1 MELTQLKFVVDT
13 SDLKNAAT
21 EIERLGV
28 AVNKL
33 NKPMQEAAKA
43 SSNLNKE
50 QTKSAG
56 AAKEVEATTKKQ
68 VSVLERQQMILEF
81 MTQGFSKGQSS
92 QLAYAKAAGAVTA
105 EIEQLG
111 KVLQTQR
118 TLMGTDPF
126 DKSLGAMQALKNEY
140 TVIKEV
146 QRLYNA
152 ELGLSKSQMEDLA
165 REKLRLIEKFKL
177 EGASLSDV
185 KQGLREL
192 ETAYVKN
199 ASAENSITQSIRSRQ
214 KAIQDTA
221 KAQDYVS
228 REFERVNRLTADNG
242 NLTSAT
248 NNKLIMMEKAL
259 RLTGASAAEQA
270 KQLDNYKKS
279 LESIQKA
286 SGQRQVDYLSR
297 ALGPQITDVFV
308 GLATGQSPLMV
319 LLQQGGQLRDQFAL
333 AGVAG
338 ADMGK
343 MLVEASKAM
352 ITSVKDVAVAVGGLL
367 FNAITSTGSA
377 IVSGFLAPIR
387 LGAAYLYDMATGA
400 TTTEKAIESLK
411 VAFLALGR
419 AGILIF
425 ITAAVTAVVALKD
438 LIKEQQEVS
447 KAANL
452 FGGSLG
458 LTTDAIYS
466 QAQAF
471 AGSEGSVTKYI
482 GAINAAAKA
491 GVTSSSDLK
500 LVSDAVVALQKV
512 GVDADETAKRFA
524 NLGKEPTKE
533 LRAFAKESGLIKPVI
548 LEQVRILEEQGKKS
562 EAVALATKSMSDA
575 MVDASKKIQGEQGYI
590 LRAFNF
596 ITQGAKDMWDAILNI
611 GRPTSIADQLLDAES
626 ELENR
631 MVSQAKTAKGPFN
644 RQLVDADTEKLKKR
658 ISTLREQ
665 LVQEQQISK
674 AKTESSIAGAAGEE
688 ADKARKKAQDE
699 LNKALEYTNGLLSK
713 SDGFAADYAEKVKM
727 LNLAF
732 TTKEFKG
739 PDAQA
744 KMNEAWA
751 ELLKQQPIVKESI
764 KQVKDAEEE
773 RKKTL
778 EAINNIEAKADLM
791 GKEYYS
797 NLMAINKA
805 LELNIINQEQAN
817 DLRQKAY
824 EATPGMR
831 AFFAAQTSST
841 KTVTDMQAQMA
852 KIQGQYGMDLQP
864 ARVKQSLEAELKLRQ
879 SYAEADALLV
889 KQTEDAKRN
898 IAEEKRDEAIAGYKR
913 ENEVRKQLA
922 TTIYDYEKYLLSD
935 SYQRQKAYSDAFEN
949 LFSGMA
955 DAIVEFAKTG
965 KLSFSDLV
973 DNMIADLIRFEIR
986 AQTMQMYNA
995 LRPGIMNMIFGGQSI
1010 NPNSGEYM
1018 GSLEFAK
1025 GGAFT
1030 NKIVDSPTMF
1040 KFAKG
1045 TGLMG
1050 EAGPEAIMPL
1060 TRDSS
1065 GKLGVQASGS
1075 SSNVSVQVIN
1085 NTNATATTNETVDS
1099 KGNRKVEVVIGE
1111 MTAGEISRSGSA
1123 SQKSIRSTF
1132 GIAPQLI
1139 RR

>member
-33 NKPMQEAAKA
+33 NKPMQEATKA

-50 QTKSAG
+50 QSKSA
-56 AAKEVEATTKKQ
+56 EVSKQ
-68 VSVLERQQMILEF
+68 VETSTRKNISVLERQQMILEF
-81 MTQGFSKGQSS
+81 MTQGLSKGQASIVS
-92 QLAYAKAAGAVTA
+92 YAKANGAAADT
-105 EIEQLG
+105 IEKLIEVV
-111 KVLQTQR
+111 KTQKAL
-118 TLMGTDPF
+118 TGGDPF
-126 DKSLGAMQALKNEY
+126 DKSAGAIQTWTNKLTAATEAQN
-140 TVIKEV
+140 
-146 QRLYNA
+146 LYNQGVRLNYSQLE
-152 ELGLSKSQMEDLA
+152 ELG
-165 REKLRLIEKFKL
+165 REKLRINEQFKL
-177 EGASLSDV
+177 EGKTVADADGEYKKLVGTAVQLENTRQGIVDSIKASEKATMDAA
-185 KQGLREL
+185 K
-192 ETAYVKN
+192 
-199 ASAENSITQSIRSRQ
+199 ASAYL
-214 KAIQDTA
+214 A
-221 KAQDYVS
+221 KEDD
-228 REFERVNRLTADNG
+228 RVNRLVESKG
-242 NLTSAT
+242 QITSAT
-248 NNKLIMMEKAL
+248 NNKLIAYEQNLRKAGI
-259 RLTGASAAEQA
+259 TGKEAAE
-270 KQLDNYKKS
+270 KLDVYKKG

-713 SDGFAADYAEKVKM
+713 SDGFTADYTEKVKM
-727 LNLAF
+727 LNEAFKTGKFSLA
-732 TTKEFKG
+732 E
-739 PDAQA
+739 Q
-744 KMNEAWA
+744 NEAWA

-817 DLRQKAY
+817 DLRKKAY

-852 KIQGQYGMDLQP
+852 KIQGQYGIDLQP

-879 SYAEADALLV
+879 SYAEADALLI

-898 IAEEKRDEAIAGYKR
+898 IAEEKRDEAIDGYKR

-922 TTIYDYEKYLLSD
+922 TTIHNYEKYLLSD
-935 SYQRQKAYSDAFEN
+935 SYQRQKAYADAFEN

-973 DNMIADLIRFEIR
+973 DNMIADLIRFEIQM
-986 AQTMQMYNA
+986 QTKQMYGA
-995 LRPGIMNMIFGGQSI
+995 IRPGIANMLSNIFGGQSI

-1075 SSNVSVQVIN
+1075 GSNVSVQVIN
-1085 NTNATATTNETVDS
+1085 NTNAMATTNETVDS